1 MPRRHLTLSLFATA
15 LAWIAALDPVQNRA
29 WSQAP
34 QAAWETVDVPAV
46 WRKATPGLN
55 GYSWYRCYVSLPD
68 AWRGR
73 ELEIFA
79 EPSDKAQEIY
89 LNGVKVGGVGDFPPQ
104 FRSGLGGEER
114 FPAGG
119 ELLRFDRPNV
129 FAIRI
134 YDNLGRTG
142 FNVAAPVIF
151 GGDQAV
157 RLEGKWQYR
166 AGDEKSWA
174 SELDGANIA
183 DVSYTTVRP
192 AATQQSPSRVLRIY
206 RHRRT
211 IVRHDSPRPR
221 RLLAPLEPLSR

>member
-1 MPRRHLTLSLFATA
+1 MEITVTLQQASEPVAVMHLQGDIDASNF
-15 LAWIAALDPVQNRA
+15 VQI
-29 WSQAP
+29 
-34 QAAWETVDVPAV
+34 V
-46 WRKATPGLN
+46 
-55 GYSWYRCYVSLPD
+55 
-68 AWRGR
+68 
-73 ELEIFA
+73 
-79 EPSDKAQEIY
+79 DKAQEIY

-157 RLEGKWQYR
+157 RLEG
-166 AGDEKSWA
+166 
-174 SELDGANIA
+174 
-183 DVSYTTVRP
+183 
-192 AATQQSPSRVLRIY
+192 
-206 RHRRT
+206 
-211 IVRHDSPRPR
+211 
-221 RLLAPLEPLSR
+221 